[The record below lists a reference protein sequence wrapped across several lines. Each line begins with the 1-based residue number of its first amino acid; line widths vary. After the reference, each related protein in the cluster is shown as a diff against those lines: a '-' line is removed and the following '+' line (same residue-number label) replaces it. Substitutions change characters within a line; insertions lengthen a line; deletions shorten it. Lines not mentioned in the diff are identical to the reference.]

1 MGYFVRQAGSAIE
14 EVGDTRGRA
23 DQDEGEAPKR
33 GGRPAQDQIEDTK
46 PPEHDRERPQE
57 GSQKKELEHAAVLVR
72 LEQVWG
78 RSLSTAQISIKFE
91 VNSGVNADLAIL
103 ASRSK
108 RTISVDK
115 LSATRARPAPIPGY
129 FPVRRFGSRIRG
141 QKFPVCR
148 TGIGFVSS

>member
-1 MGYFVRQAGSAIE
+1 MGYFVLQAGSAIE

-46 PPEHDRERPQE
+46 PAEHDRERPQE

-91 VNSGVNADLAIL
+91 VNSGVNADLAVL

-115 LSATRARPAPIPGY
+115 LSALGPGLPR
-129 FPVRRFGSRIRG
+129 FPVISRLGVLVPGSGVRNSRFVVRELGS
-141 QKFPVCR
+141 
-148 TGIGFVSS
+148 